1 MKKFTETFLNLLL
14 YNSRISF
21 YLFLSIIFLI
31 ILQNYVFFH
40 FSSIFCLILIL
51 SLGISHGSLD
61 HLKGKRLFK
70 MLKIKN
76 QIFFYISYIILA
88 LTVIGI
94 WLIFPSLILLAFLII
109 ASFHFG
115 KEDSSYVLLD
125 KKIMF
130 PELMYFVRGSLII
143 IAPLIFSFDE
153 TILLFSKLLPEE
165 NNFINI
171 IAQLEIN
178 NGDLFYHLFIPF
190 VIIFFAGA
198 YIHQKGYAG
207 LNPVVTGYDTFLFD
221 FISVVLLNMNFSP
234 LMAFTIYFCFLHS
247 PRHSLSLI
255 NDLDKKNFKKGFQI
269 FIKKALPLT
278 LITAAIFLLSLQG
291 LSNHYALDDAI
302 SKVIFIGLA
311 SLTFPHIL
319 LEYLIEKNE
328 K

>member
-40 FSSIFCLILIL
+40 FSNIFCLILIL

-115 KEDSSYVLLD
+115 KEDSSYVLWD

-130 PELMYFVRGSLII
+130 P
-143 IAPLIFSFDE
+143 
-153 TILLFSKLLPEE
+153 
-165 NNFINI
+165 
-171 IAQLEIN
+171 
-178 NGDLFYHLFIPF
+178 DLRF
-190 VIIFFAGA
+190 
-198 YIHQKGYAG
+198 
-207 LNPVVTGYDTFLFD
+207 
-221 FISVVLLNMNFSP
+221 
-234 LMAFTIYFCFLHS
+234 
-247 PRHSLSLI
+247 
-255 NDLDKKNFKKGFQI
+255 
-269 FIKKALPLT
+269 
-278 LITAAIFLLSLQG
+278 
-291 LSNHYALDDAI
+291 
-302 SKVIFIGLA
+302 
-311 SLTFPHIL
+311 
-319 LEYLIEKNE
+319 
-328 K
+328 

>member
-130 PELMYFVRGSLII
+130 PELMYFVRGSLTTVV
-143 IAPLIFSFDE
+143 F
-153 TILLFSKLLPEE
+153 FSKD
-165 NNFINI
+165 NNNC
-171 IAQLEIN
+171 AT
-178 NGDLFYHLFIPF
+178 
-190 VIIFFAGA
+190 V
-198 YIHQKGYAG
+198 
-207 LNPVVTGYDTFLFD
+207 
-221 FISVVLLNMNFSP
+221 
-234 LMAFTIYFCFLHS
+234 
-247 PRHSLSLI
+247 R
-255 NDLDKKNFKKGFQI
+255 
-269 FIKKALPLT
+269 
-278 LITAAIFLLSLQG
+278 
-291 LSNHYALDDAI
+291 
-302 SKVIFIGLA
+302 
-311 SLTFPHIL
+311 
-319 LEYLIEKNE
+319 
-328 K
+328 